1 MAATAW
7 ASIREAV
14 QAIGITIGES
24 GVITQ
29 DIGSAIVVNMGSM
42 AETAGNMSVRMEQT
56 ENAMNTISLMI
67 NSEIKSLND
76 RLSSL
81 QSVVDTNG
89 DRRAHRKYG
98 ILESKSVQSIK
109 NLGSDKGGFR
119 MWNEKLINIVSQIRP
134 GSRKLFSAMGE
145 FIDGDNDLDEDL
157 FRQDFTDSG
166 GSQRYDRQRHNI
178 RRYERRPVRFAD
190 R

>member
-1 MAATAW
+1 M
-7 ASIREAV
+7 
-14 QAIGITIGES
+14 
-24 GVITQ
+24 
-29 DIGSAIVVNMGSM
+29 NMGSM
-42 AETAGNMSVRMEQT
+42 AETAGHMNVRMEQT
-56 ENAMNTISLMI
+56 ENAMNAISLMI

-76 RLSSL
+76 RLNSL
-81 QSVVDTNG
+81 QSVVDSNG
-89 DRRAHRKYG
+89 DRQAHRKHG

-134 GSRKLFSAMGE
+134 GSRKLFSAIGE
-145 FIDGDNDLDEDL
+145 FIDRDNDLDEDL

-166 GSQRYDRQRHNI
+166 GLKDMTDRGTT
-178 RRYERRPVRFAD
+178 YEEMSEDLLRFAD

>member
-14 QAIGITIGES
+14 RAIGVTIGES

-81 QSVVDTNG
+81 QSVVDSSG
-89 DRRAHRKYG
+89 DRRAHRKHG

-109 NLGSDKGGFR
+109 NPGSDKGGVPHV
-119 MWNEKLINIVSQIRP
+119 E
-134 GSRKLFSAMGE
+134 
-145 FIDGDNDLDEDL
+145 
-157 FRQDFTDSG
+157 
-166 GSQRYDRQRHNI
+166 
-178 RRYERRPVRFAD
+178 
-190 R
+190 